1 MVIHFNRT
9 EKENILILKNL
20 IFMFH
25 RRNKLIR
32 VWTDVKVSEFFV
44 IFFFFCY
51 SNCKLI
57 LQVC

>member
-44 IFFFFCY
+44 IFF
-51 SNCKLI
+51 L
-57 LQVC
+57 L